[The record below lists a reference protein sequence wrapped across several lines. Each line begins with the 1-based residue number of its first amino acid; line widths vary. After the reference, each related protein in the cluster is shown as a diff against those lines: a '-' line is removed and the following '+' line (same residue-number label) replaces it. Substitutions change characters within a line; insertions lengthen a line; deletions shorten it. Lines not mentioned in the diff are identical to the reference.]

1 MIIIKIITIIIIIA
15 ILIKQIKIKKTR
27 IQTLKPWQREHQVS
41 CASNLLISVKYLILD
56 PVCFYYLYYQVFL
69 YHANGFQLAGHYLN
83 LKYWE

>member
-1 MIIIKIITIIIIIA
+1 MIIIITIIIA

-27 IQTLKPWQREHQVS
+27 KQNLKAMTAREHQVS

-56 PVCFYYLYYQVFL
+56 PVCLYYLYYQVFL
-69 YHANGFQLAGHYLN
+69 YHRNRFQLAGHYLN

>member
-1 MIIIKIITIIIIIA
+1 MTA
-15 ILIKQIKIKKTR
+15 
-27 IQTLKPWQREHQVS
+27 REHQVS

-69 YHANGFQLAGHYLN
+69 YHRNRFQLAGHYLN